1 MSIYCGLQGC
11 SEMGELS
18 HLLTACWKSL
28 SVSVSFVLVL
38 SPYEHLVV
46 ENRVTEELQS
56 SNCEWL

>member
-1 MSIYCGLQGC
+1 
-11 SEMGELS
+11 MGELS